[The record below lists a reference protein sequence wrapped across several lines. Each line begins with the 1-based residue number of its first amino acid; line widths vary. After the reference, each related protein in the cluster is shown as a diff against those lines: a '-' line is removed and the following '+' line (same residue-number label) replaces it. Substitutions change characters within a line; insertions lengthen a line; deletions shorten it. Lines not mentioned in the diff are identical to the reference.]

1 MNYPLISEYVDAIL
15 SAEDNFDKLVNLRP
29 VLDDKE
35 RPVMSVGNFAV
46 VFKMKD
52 KTNGRLYAVKCFIKD
67 QEGRAER
74 YAKITEELQYVSSP
88 YLINVKYL
96 ERELFVET
104 KNCAENEFPVLIMD
118 WVDGKTLDEYIRT
131 YIHNKYAMQ
140 MLFYRFCKM
149 GAWLMSQ
156 TIAHGDLKPDNII
169 VRKDGT
175 LVLVDYDGMYVQTM
189 EGEKA
194 TEIGSNDFRH
204 PLRTDKDFN
213 EHIDDFAIAS
223 IAVSLKTIALNPSFF
238 DRYSAS
244 DRLLFSA
251 SDYRDIGQSAALQ
264 AIMSLASEPEM
275 STVISLFLLAVAKTN
290 LSSVS
295 FRLLLFNE
303 PEKPLGMDLSTRITE
318 EENKNAV
325 RDEYGALYTADGLKL
340 IKGPLGTKSHTYNIR
355 QGTLVIGGGAFFECS
370 SLQSITIPD
379 SVTSIG
385 DSAFS
390 WCSSLPSITIPDSV
404 TSIGD
409 RAFEGCSYLQSITIP
424 DSVTSIGDD
433 AFSWCSSLQ
442 SITIPDSVTSI
453 GDSAFEGCSSLQS
466 ITIPDSVTSIGDRA
480 FWRCSS
486 LQSITIPDSV
496 TSIGDSAF
504 DGCSSIQ
511 SITIPDSVTSIGDRA
526 FEGCYSLQSIT
537 IPDSVTSIG
546 DSAFSCCTSL
556 IKVNVCN
563 KNYYTKDDMLI
574 SSQGVVISCWSKSE
588 HIVLPYGVTSIGDWA
603 FNGCDSL
610 QSITI
615 PDSVTSIGDR
625 PFFGCTSLQSI
636 TIPDSVTS
644 IGDGAFSCC
653 TSLIKVD
660 VCNKNYYTKD
670 DMLISSQGV
679 VISCWSKSEHIVL
692 PYGVTSIGDSAFEE
706 CRYLQSINIPDS
718 VTSIGDWAFNGCDS
732 LQYITIPDSVTSIG
746 DGAFWKC
753 YSLQSINIPDS
764 VTSIGDGVF
773 SCCTSLIK
781 VDVCN
786 KNYYTKDDML
796 ISSQGVVIS
805 CWSKSEHIVL
815 PYGVTSIG
823 DSAFEECC
831 CPQSINI
838 PDSVTSIG
846 DWAFKGCSSLQYITI
861 PGSVTSIGDS
871 AFWMCSSLQSIIIP
885 LGTKQKFINMLG
897 MGNASILI
905 EC

>member
-1 MNYPLISEYVDAIL
+1 MNYPLISEYIDAIL

-29 VLDDKE
+29 VLDDME
-35 RPVMSVGNFAV
+35 RPIISVGNFAV

-52 KTNGRLYAVKCFIKD
+52 NTNGRLFALKCFIKD

-131 YIHNKYAMQ
+131 HIHNKYAMQ

-264 AIMSLASEPEM
+264 AIMPLASEPEM

-318 EENKNAV
+318 EEKKNAV

-340 IKGPLGTKSHTYNIR
+340 IKSPRDKTLYNIR
-355 QGTLVIGGGAFFECS
+355 QGTLVIGDG
-370 SLQSITIPD
+370 
-379 SVTSIG
+379 
-385 DSAFS
+385 
-390 WCSSLPSITIPDSV
+390 
-404 TSIGD
+404 
-409 RAFEGCSYLQSITIP
+409 AFEGCSYLQSITIP
-424 DSVTSIGDD
+424 DSVTSIGVS
-433 AFSWCSSLQ
+433 AFLMCSSLQ

-453 GDSAFEGCSSLQS
+453 GD
-466 ITIPDSVTSIGDRA
+466 
-480 FWRCSS
+480 
-486 LQSITIPDSV
+486 
-496 TSIGDSAF
+496 
-504 DGCSSIQ
+504 
-511 SITIPDSVTSIGDRA
+511 
-526 FEGCYSLQSIT
+526 
-537 IPDSVTSIG
+537 
-546 DSAFSCCTSL
+546 
-556 IKVNVCN
+556 
-563 KNYYTKDDMLI
+563 
-574 SSQGVVISCWSKSE
+574 
-588 HIVLPYGVTSIGDWA
+588 
-603 FNGCDSL
+603 
-610 QSITI
+610 
-615 PDSVTSIGDR
+615 
-625 PFFGCTSLQSI
+625 
-636 TIPDSVTS
+636 
-644 IGDGAFSCC
+644 GA
-653 TSLIKVD
+653 
-660 VCNKNYYTKD
+660 
-670 DMLISSQGV
+670 
-679 VISCWSKSEHIVL
+679 
-692 PYGVTSIGDSAFEE
+692 
-706 CRYLQSINIPDS
+706 
-718 VTSIGDWAFNGCDS
+718 
-732 LQYITIPDSVTSIG
+732 
-746 DGAFWKC
+746 
-753 YSLQSINIPDS
+753 
-764 VTSIGDGVF
+764 F

>member
-1 MNYPLISEYVDAIL
+1 MNYPLISEYIDAIL

-29 VLDDKE
+29 VLDDME
-35 RPVMSVGNFAV
+35 RPIISVGNFAV

-52 KTNGRLYAVKCFIKD
+52 NTNGRLFALKCFIKD

-131 YIHNKYAMQ
+131 HIHNKYAMQ

-264 AIMSLASEPEM
+264 AIMPLASEPEM

-318 EENKNAV
+318 EEKKNAV

-340 IKGPLGTKSHTYNIR
+340 IKSPRDKTLYNIR
-355 QGTLVIGGGAFFECS
+355 QGTLVIGDG
-370 SLQSITIPD
+370 
-379 SVTSIG
+379 
-385 DSAFS
+385 
-390 WCSSLPSITIPDSV
+390 
-404 TSIGD
+404 
-409 RAFEGCSYLQSITIP
+409 AFEGCSYLQSITIP
-424 DSVTSIGDD
+424 DSVTSIGD
-433 AFSWCSSLQ
+433 
-442 SITIPDSVTSI
+442 
-453 GDSAFEGCSSLQS
+453 
-466 ITIPDSVTSIGDRA
+466 
-480 FWRCSS
+480 
-486 LQSITIPDSV
+486 
-496 TSIGDSAF
+496 
-504 DGCSSIQ
+504 
-511 SITIPDSVTSIGDRA
+511 
-526 FEGCYSLQSIT
+526 
-537 IPDSVTSIG
+537 
-546 DSAFSCCTSL
+546 
-556 IKVNVCN
+556 
-563 KNYYTKDDMLI
+563 M
-574 SSQGVVISCWSKSE
+574 
-588 HIVLPYGVTSIGDWA
+588 
-603 FNGCDSL
+603 
-610 QSITI
+610 
-615 PDSVTSIGDR
+615 
-625 PFFGCTSLQSI
+625 
-636 TIPDSVTS
+636 
-644 IGDGAFSCC
+644 
-653 TSLIKVD
+653 
-660 VCNKNYYTKD
+660 
-670 DMLISSQGV
+670 
-679 VISCWSKSEHIVL
+679 
-692 PYGVTSIGDSAFEE
+692 
-706 CRYLQSINIPDS
+706 
-718 VTSIGDWAFNGCDS
+718 AFNGCDS

-746 DGAFWKC
+746 VSAFLMC
-753 YSLQSINIPDS
+753 SSLQSITIPDS
-764 VTSIGDGVF
+764 VTSIGDGAF